1 MLSSALR
8 WSMKAVLM
16 MLCVVYAGSA
26 LKSAWAMAMTRI
38 VVLMPRYT
46 YCVWIWFSNY
56 KFSCYGLSTVKQA
69 KHGSNFTQLL
79 FLHFSVVH
87 INHDSFSLFVLFLTL
102 KYTVHN
108 VTPYSLNLFNFNFR
122 VDLVLTYIITV
133 SKCIKNIDLARAKS
147 EAPDNIYSLLKQN
160 VKSCYAKQWGQREL
174 IRVEV

>member
-8 WSMKAVLM
+8 WSLKAVLM
-16 MLCVVYAGSA
+16 MLCVVYEGSA
-26 LKSAWAMAMTRI
+26 LKSSLAMAMKRI

-79 FLHFSVVH
+79 FLHFLN

-102 KYTVHN
+102 KYTLHN
-108 VTPYSLNLFNFNFR
+108 VTPYSSSLFNYNFR
-122 VDLVLTYIITV
+122 VDLVLKYIIAV
-133 SKCIKNIDLARAKS
+133 STCTKNVDLARAKS
-147 EAPDNIYSLLKQN
+147 EAPIIFIVCSNKM
-160 VKSCYAKQWGQREL
+160 
-174 IRVEV
+174 